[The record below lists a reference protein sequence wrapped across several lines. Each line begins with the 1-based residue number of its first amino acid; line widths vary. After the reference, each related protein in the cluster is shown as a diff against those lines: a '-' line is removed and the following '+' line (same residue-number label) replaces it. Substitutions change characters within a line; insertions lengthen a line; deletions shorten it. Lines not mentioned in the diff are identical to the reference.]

1 MTSKTSKRK
10 NHSSPR
16 SRGGAQGA
24 PASRKH
30 LYAVLLVAV
39 VVVAA
44 VAVKLYVSLEEAPA
58 VAERPF
64 RGAADAQ
71 LTVMEFANYL

>member
-10 NHSSPR
+10 DRSSPQ

-24 PASRKH
+24 PASRKR
-30 LYAVLLVAV
+30 LYVVLLVAV

-44 VAVKLYVSLEEAPA
+44 VAAKLYVSLEKAPA

-71 LTVMEFANYL
+71 LTVKEFVNFL